1 MKATRLAVTCAC
13 GAVAIC
19 ALRGVEAQG
28 TEKRDNNLDLT
39 MTLLPEHA
47 KGPEEITRRIELPPP
62 RNATEQKDAH
72 GPNGDSKKDDKGP
85 PADPGQ
91 QGRST
96 ADQARE
102 QGREFGQAAADQAR
116 ENREN
121 AGHGPADG
129 NGGGNSNSGNGGG
142 NSNGGSNGGG
152 KGPPTSPPGH
162 P

>member
-1 MKATRLAVTCAC
+1 MATKLAITFACA
-13 GAVAIC
+13 AVAIC
-19 ALRGVEAQG
+19 ASRGAEADG
-28 TEKRDNNLDLT
+28 AEKRDNLELT

-62 RNATEQKDAH
+62 KPPAEQKDAQA
-72 GPNGDSKKDDKGP
+72 PNGDQDGDLKKDDKGP
-85 PADPGQ
+85 PAGKGE
-91 QGRST
+91 QGHSN

-102 QGREFGQAAADQAR
+102 QGREFGQNAAEQAR

-121 AGHGPADG
+121 AGHSGDNGGGNGNNG
-129 NGGGNSNSGNGGG
+129 NGGGN
-142 NSNGGSNGGG
+142 NGGG